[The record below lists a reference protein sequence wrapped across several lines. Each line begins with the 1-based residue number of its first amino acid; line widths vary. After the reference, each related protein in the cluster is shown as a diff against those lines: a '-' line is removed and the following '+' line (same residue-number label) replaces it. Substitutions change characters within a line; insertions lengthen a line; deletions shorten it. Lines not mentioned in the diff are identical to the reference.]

1 MQVRK
6 SVLILAIIAACLA
19 SYSNAL
25 FGDFVSDDKVFITAN
40 PYMKSLQYLP
50 KFFTQDFGYINIL
63 RIKSSY
69 YRPLLAA
76 SYMFD
81 YTIWGNNP
89 FGFHLTNLLFHIFS
103 CILIFALIELLFHS
117 RLIAFI
123 STLLFSV
130 HPIHTEAVSFI
141 SGRVDVVPPA
151 FFLLSLVLF
160 LRYAF
165 GGKKLLYVFSILSFA
180 IALLTKE
187 MALTLPLIILY
198 IDYAFLSRL
207 DIKKVIKNFLRYH
220 LGFFVTTGV
229 YLIIRFYV
237 IGGIVIRETAK
248 VGINFIPGVSPLW
261 RLFTVIKILTF
272 HIRLLFFPYNLHIYR
287 QFTPSNSLF
296 EPIVLTGL
304 VILTLLLFVAS
315 RNIKRYPIVSFS
327 IFWFFITILPVSN
340 ILPRDNIFAERFLY
354 IPSVGFCMG
363 MGFLFSW
370 LLRKNIKTSLFNWKK
385 LLSVLFILLIVA
397 LGRVTY
403 ERNKVWQN
411 DFTLWYDTAK
421 RSPNS
426 KVAHI
431 SLGVVYSKMNL
442 LDRAVEEAKKAIEI
456 DSNYYAPYN
465 LLGVTYLKSGLLDQ
479 AEEEFHKVIKYTD
492 YSSFAYEG
500 LSVIYGIRGQY
511 EEAIEAGLIAL
522 KKNPYNVE
530 ARRNLAICYI
540 SVGRIDE
547 AINMYEEYL
556 KISKDDFDVHLD
568 IGGLYYGKGNYQK
581 AREHWLASLN
591 ICPGYQ
597 AAKDALELLEN

>member
-1 MQVRK
+1 
-6 SVLILAIIAACLA
+6 
-19 SYSNAL
+19 
-25 FGDFVSDDKVFITAN
+25 
-40 PYMKSLQYLP
+40 
-50 KFFTQDFGYINIL
+50 
-63 RIKSSY
+63 
-69 YRPLLAA
+69 
-76 SYMFD
+76 
-81 YTIWGNNP
+81 
-89 FGFHLTNLLFHIFS
+89 
-103 CILIFALIELLFHS
+103 
-117 RLIAFI
+117 
-123 STLLFSV
+123 
-130 HPIHTEAVSFI
+130 
-141 SGRVDVVPPA
+141 
-151 FFLLSLVLF
+151 
-160 LRYAF
+160 
-165 GGKKLLYVFSILSFA
+165 
-180 IALLTKE
+180 
-187 MALTLPLIILY
+187 
-198 IDYAFLSRL
+198 
-207 DIKKVIKNFLRYH
+207 
-220 LGFFVTTGV
+220 
-229 YLIIRFYV
+229 
-237 IGGIVIRETAK
+237 
-248 VGINFIPGVSPLW
+248 
-261 RLFTVIKILTF
+261 
-272 HIRLLFFPYNLHIYR
+272 
-287 QFTPSNSLF
+287 
-296 EPIVLTGL
+296 
-304 VILTLLLFVAS
+304 
-315 RNIKRYPIVSFS
+315 
-327 IFWFFITILPVSN
+327 
-340 ILPRDNIFAERFLY
+340 
-354 IPSVGFCMG
+354 MG